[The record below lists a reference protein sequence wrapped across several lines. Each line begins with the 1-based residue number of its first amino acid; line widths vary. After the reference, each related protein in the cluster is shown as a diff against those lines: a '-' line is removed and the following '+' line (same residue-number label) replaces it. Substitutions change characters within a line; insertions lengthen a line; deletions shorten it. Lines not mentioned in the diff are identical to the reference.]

1 MNTTW
6 VRFGTG
12 TFRQKCGYVLTKN
25 GYVLVGYVSDEV
37 RFHQLPLEDNIAPI
51 DIYNCK
57 GLASVII
64 IIIIIIIILFYLF
77 ILLILY
83 FFPYRLQVENKV

>member
-6 VRFGTG
+6 IRFGMG

-64 IIIIIIIILFYLF
+64 IIIIIIII
-77 ILLILY
+77 ILLIY
-83 FFPYRLQVENKV
+83 FINTLFFSI

>member
-1 MNTTW
+1 M
-6 VRFGTG
+6 G

-64 IIIIIIIILFYLF
+64 IIIIIIIIILF
-77 ILLILY
+77 IY
-83 FFPYRLQVENKV
+83 FINTLFFSI